1 MKILGVNCQGLG
13 NDPTVRSL
21 VDLHRQYCPDVL
33 FLSETHLDD
42 YLAECLR
49 RRLKLD
55 SKICNPSDGRSGG
68 LLLLYRKEIKVELI
82 HSYPMYID
90 VRIIEN
96 QDKIWRFTGIY
107 GESRWDQKYK
117 TWDKLRELRNNS
129 PLPSIVLG
137 DFNELLFSHEKEGA
151 IRVLQ
156 IVCKLS
162 KVV

>member
-1 MKILGVNCQGLG
+1 
-13 NDPTVRSL
+13 
-21 VDLHRQYCPDVL
+21 
-33 FLSETHLDD
+33 
-42 YLAECLR
+42 
-49 RRLKLD
+49 
-55 SKICNPSDGRSGG
+55 
-68 LLLLYRKEIKVELI
+68 
-82 HSYPMYID
+82 MYID